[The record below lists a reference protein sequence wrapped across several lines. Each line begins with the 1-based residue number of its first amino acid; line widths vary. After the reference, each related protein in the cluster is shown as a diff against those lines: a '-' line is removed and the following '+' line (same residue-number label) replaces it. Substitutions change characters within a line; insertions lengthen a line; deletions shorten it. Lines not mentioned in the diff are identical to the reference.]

1 MSTLIIGATS
11 RIALATARELASAGD
26 RLYLVARDAD
36 ALDRLARD
44 LRTRGAQVDIAVH
57 DVNDT
62 ASQDSMLET
71 AWSTLGRVD
80 TVLIAHGTLPDQAAC
95 ERDIPRALAEFT
107 TNAVAGL
114 GLALDIANRL
124 ERQGEGTLAM
134 ITSVAGERGRQSNY
148 LYGAA
153 KAAVSR
159 LLEGL
164 AHRFSGSGV
173 RVLDIRPGLVDTPMT
188 ANFPKGPLWASAEQ
202 VGGRIA
208 NLLQVGAEGVRYV
221 PRRWFWIML
230 IIRSLPR
237 ALLHRTRL

>member
-44 LRTRGAQVDIAVH
+44 LRTRGAQVDTAVH

-62 ASQDSMLET
+62 PSQDTVLET

-95 ERDIPRALAEFT
+95 ERDIPRALAEFA
-107 TNAVAGL
+107 TNAAAGL

-124 ERQGEGTLAM
+124 ERQGEGTLAV
-134 ITSVAGERGRQSNY
+134 ITSVAGERGRRSNY

-164 AHRFSGSGV
+164 AHRFSGSRV

-188 ANFPKGPLWASAEQ
+188 ANFTKGPLWASAEQ

-208 NLLQVGAEGVRYV
+208 KLLQAGAEGVRYV